1 MLAQKRICTIQM
13 TLGLILL
20 GTSAS
25 AATLCVNPGGTRG
38 CSATISAAVMAAT
51 SNDTITVAKGSYHE
65 AVVIDKP
72 LSLIGSG
79 DEKTI
84 IDATGLPN
92 GINVDGHNHGAL
104 SHVS

>member
-1 MLAQKRICTIQM
+1 MRAQKRTCTIQV

-20 GTSAS
+20 GISAS

-38 CSATISAAVMAAT
+38 CSATISAAVAAAT

-72 LSLIGSG
+72 LLALIGTG

-84 IDATGLPN
+84 IDATGFPL
-92 GINVDGHNHGAL
+92 AL
-104 SHVS
+104 IWMVTIMVP